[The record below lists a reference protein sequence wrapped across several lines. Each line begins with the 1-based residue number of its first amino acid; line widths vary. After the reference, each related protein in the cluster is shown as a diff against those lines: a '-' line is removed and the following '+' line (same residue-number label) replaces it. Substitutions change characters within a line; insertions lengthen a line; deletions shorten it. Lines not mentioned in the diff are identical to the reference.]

1 MTRHL
6 LCASAVLAVACGS
19 SGGVGEPAA
28 QAGSGAIAGTSSTA
42 SGGSVAAGGSGN
54 AAGTTATTAG
64 TSSGGASSGGT
75 SNGGTTSTSGGM
87 GGAAATAG
95 TGGTKP
101 AGDLWVA
108 PDGNDANPGTEAQP
122 LLNLPNALARIT
134 AGFTVWLKAGTY
146 KYTSVIQIK
155 KSGTMAAEYTIAAA
169 SGTRPTVNFAG
180 SPAATRGFDLQGD
193 YWHFAGFEVE
203 NATDNCIAI
212 SGSHNTIENMTIHG
226 CGDTG
231 LQITVSSAN
240 VADNTRG
247 ADNLVLNTDSYEN
260 FDAAT
265 GGENADGFAAKLRI
279 GPGNVFRGCR
289 AYNNSD
295 DGWDFFAADDVVEID
310 GSWAFSNGKGVSG
323 NNPAGDG
330 NGFKLGGKPT
340 SAGEGGAVHLVK
352 DSFAF
357 ENLACGYTQNN
368 NPDVPQLSSCGAK
381 DNGKG
386 DYCGTLSKSG
396 SATMT
401 MSAAQ
406 AKAVKRNADGS
417 LPPMK

>member
-6 LCASAVLAVACGS
+6 LCVSAALAIACGSS

-28 QAGSGAIAGTSSTA
+28 QAGSGATAGTSATA
-42 SGGSVAAGGSGN
+42 RGGSVAAGGSGN
-54 AAGTTATTAG
+54 AAGTSTVTAG
-64 TSSGGASSGGT
+64 TSSGGTASGG
-75 SNGGTTSTSGGM
+75 SSSSSGGM
-87 GGAAATAG
+87 GGMAGAAAAAG
-95 TGGTKP
+95 AGGTKP

-108 PDGNDANPGTEAQP
+108 PDGNDANPGSEAQP

-146 KYTSVIQIK
+146 SYKSVIQIK
-155 KSGTMAAEYTIAAA
+155 KSGTMAAGYTISAAP
-169 SGTRPTVNFAG
+169 GTRPIVNFAG

-193 YWHFAGFEVE
+193 YWHFLGFEVE

-212 SGSHNTIENMTIHG
+212 SGSHNTIENMTIHA

-247 ADNLVLNTDSYEN
+247 AYNLVLNTDSYEN

-368 NPDVPQLSSCGAK
+368 NPDVPKLSNCGAK

-401 MSAAQ
+401 MTGAQ